1 LLGEIKIVDFLSKGR
16 YGEKMQ
22 RTTLVDSIVRPT
34 GLIWEIALIVAGSL
48 LVALTAQIKIP
59 LWPVPVTGQTFGV
72 LLVGAF
78 LGRRAG
84 ISLLLYLLEG
94 ALGLPVFAGGAAGF
108 AYLTGPTGG
117 FLLGFVAAA
126 FVVGW
131 LAEQGW
137 DRRVETAVLAMLLGN
152 LVIYLLG
159 LPWLAVFTGW
169 ADVLPLG
176 LIPFIPGDV
185 VKVILAAL
193 ALPWGWRIAPHKLS
207 S

>member
-1 LLGEIKIVDFLSKGR
+1 
-16 YGEKMQ
+16 MQ
-22 RTTLVDSIVRPT
+22 RTTLVDSIVWPT
-34 GLIWEIALIVAGSL
+34 GLIGEIALIMAGSL

-72 LLVGAF
+72 LLVGAL

-84 ISLLLYLLEG
+84 YSLLLYLLEG
-94 ALGLPVFAGGAAGF
+94 VLGLPVFAGGVAGL
-108 AYLTGPTGG
+108 AYLAGPTGG

-131 LAEQGW
+131 LAERGW
-137 DRRVETAVLAMLLGN
+137 DRRVETAVLAMLMGN

-159 LPWLAVFTGW
+159 LPWLAAFTGW
-169 ADVLPLG
+169 RDVFSLG

-193 ALPWGWRIAPHKLS
+193 TLPWGWRIVPH
-207 S
+207 